1 MTRKYRQNSIDDN
14 FSCNCNKSVLKFDFH
29 EWKQGEKMNRLLTEV
44 DAEIVK
50 IAEKD
55 LTRQQNTL
63 MLIPSENYVSR
74 AVMEI
79 QGSILG
85 NKYAEGYP
93 GERYYNGCEFMDEV
107 ESLAIE
113 RAKTLFNV
121 EHVNV
126 QPHAGTQANMAAYYA
141 LLEPGDTILAMSLGH
156 GGHLSHGDAVNFSG
170 RYYNVVTYGVD
181 AESEQIDL
189 DEVSR
194 LAQQHRPKLIVVGA
208 TAYPRQ
214 FDFETWRRIADS
226 VDAYLLADI
235 AHIAGL
241 IAGDAHPDPAPYS
254 DVITTTTHKT
264 LRGPRGAIVMC
275 KAEHAAKIDR
285 AVFPGLQGGP
295 FLHTI
300 AAKAVAF
307 KEASEPAFKTYQA
320 QIVKNAKA
328 LAARL
333 TDNGFRLVSG
343 GTENHLM
350 LVDLTTKYD
359 KLSGRQAADHL
370 EDAGI
375 IVNKNSIP
383 YDKRKPRTT
392 SGIRLGTPM
401 VTTRGM
407 TEPEMYQIADF
418 IAETLENRR
427 KASIKRHIRAKVAEL
442 CAQFPIY
449 EYLSA

>member
-1 MTRKYRQNSIDDN
+1 M
-14 FSCNCNKSVLKFDFH
+14 NK
-29 EWKQGEKMNRLLTEV
+29 LLSEV
-44 DAEIVK
+44 DSHIVK
-50 IAEKD
+50 IIEQD
-55 LTRQQNTL
+55 LARQQNAL
-63 MLIPSENYVSR
+63 MLIPSENYASR

-79 QGSILG
+79 QGSILA

-113 RAKTLFNV
+113 RAKALFGV

-126 QPHAGTQANMAAYYA
+126 QPHAGTQANMAVYYA
-141 LLEPGDTILAMSLGH
+141 LLEPGDTILSMSLSH

-170 RYYNVVTYGVD
+170 RYYNVVTYGVN
-181 AESEQIDL
+181 AETERIDMA
-189 DEVSR
+189 EVSR
-194 LAQQHRPKLIVVGA
+194 LAQEHRPKLIVVGA

-214 FDFETWRRIADS
+214 FDFAAWRDVADS
-226 VDAYLLADI
+226 VGAYLLADV

-241 IAGDAHPDPAPYS
+241 IAGGVHPNPVPYS
-254 DVITTTTHKT
+254 DVVTTTTHKT

-307 KEASEPAFKTYQA
+307 KEASEPAFKAYQT
-320 QIVKNAKA
+320 QVVKNAKA

-333 TDNGFRLVSG
+333 IQNGFRLVSG

-350 LVDLTTKYD
+350 LVDLTSKYE

-383 YDKRKPRTT
+383 FDKRKPRTT
-392 SGIRLGTPM
+392 SGFRLGTPM

-407 TEPEMYQIADF
+407 GEAQMHQIADF
-418 IAETLENRR
+418 IAETLENRQ
-427 KASIKRHIRAKVAEL
+427 KSAIKRRIRQKVAAL

-449 EYLSA
+449 AYLSASNLSE

>member
-1 MTRKYRQNSIDDN
+1 M
-14 FSCNCNKSVLKFDFH
+14 NK
-29 EWKQGEKMNRLLTEV
+29 LLPEV
-44 DAEIVK
+44 DAQIVK
-50 IAEKD
+50 IAAKD
-55 LTRQQNTL
+55 LARQQNSL
-63 MLIPSENYVSR
+63 MLIPSENYASR

-79 QGSILG
+79 QGSILA

-113 RAKTLFNV
+113 RAKALFGV

-126 QPHAGTQANMAAYYA
+126 QPHAGTQANMAVYYA
-141 LLEPGDTILAMSLGH
+141 LLEPGDTILSMSLSH

-170 RYYNVVTYGVD
+170 RYYNVVTYGVN
-181 AESEQIDL
+181 AETEQIDMA
-189 DEVSR
+189 EVAR
-194 LAQQHRPKLIVVGA
+194 LAQEHQPKLIVVGA

-214 FDFETWRRIADS
+214 LDFAAWREVADS
-226 VDAYLLADI
+226 VGAYLLADI

-241 IAGDAHPDPAPYS
+241 VAGGVHPSPVPHS
-254 DVITTTTHKT
+254 DVVTTTTHKT

-275 KAEHAAKIDR
+275 KAAHAAKIDR

-307 KEASEPAFKTYQA
+307 KEASQPAFKAYQA
-320 QIVKNAKA
+320 QIVKNAEA

-333 TDNGFRLVSG
+333 IQNGFRLVSG

-350 LVDLTTKYD
+350 LLDLTSKYQ

-383 YDKRKPRTT
+383 FDKRKPRTT

-407 TEPEMYQIADF
+407 EEEQMHQIADF
-418 IAETLENRR
+418 IAETLENRQKPASKRRIR
-427 KASIKRHIRAKVAEL
+427 KKVAEL

-449 EYLSA
+449 EYLSASNLSE

>member
-1 MTRKYRQNSIDDN
+1 M
-14 FSCNCNKSVLKFDFH
+14 NK
-29 EWKQGEKMNRLLTEV
+29 LLSEV
-44 DAEIVK
+44 DSHIVK
-50 IAEKD
+50 IIEQD
-55 LTRQQNTL
+55 LARQQNAL
-63 MLIPSENYVSR
+63 MLIPSENYASR

-79 QGSILG
+79 QGSILA

-113 RAKTLFNV
+113 RAKALFGV

-126 QPHAGTQANMAAYYA
+126 QPHAGTQANMAVYYA
-141 LLEPGDTILAMSLGH
+141 LLEPGDTILSMSLSH

-170 RYYNVVTYGVD
+170 RYYNVVTYGVN
-181 AESEQIDL
+181 AETERIDMA
-189 DEVSR
+189 EVSR
-194 LAQQHRPKLIVVGA
+194 LAQEHQPKLIVVGA

-214 FDFETWRRIADS
+214 FDFAAWRDVADS
-226 VDAYLLADI
+226 VGAYLLADV

-241 IAGDAHPDPAPYS
+241 IAGGVHPNPVPYS
-254 DVITTTTHKT
+254 DVVTTTTHKT

-307 KEASEPAFKTYQA
+307 KEASEPAFKAYQT
-320 QIVKNAKA
+320 QVVKNAKA

-333 TDNGFRLVSG
+333 IQNGFRLVSG

-350 LVDLTTKYD
+350 LVDLTSKYE

-383 YDKRKPRTT
+383 FDKRKPRTT

-407 TEPEMYQIADF
+407 EEEQMHQIADF
-418 IAETLENRR
+418 IAETLENRQ
-427 KASIKRHIRAKVAEL
+427 KSAIKRRIRQKVAAL

-449 EYLSA
+449 AYLSASNLSE

>member
-1 MTRKYRQNSIDDN
+1 M
-14 FSCNCNKSVLKFDFH
+14 NK
-29 EWKQGEKMNRLLTEV
+29 LLSEV
-44 DAEIVK
+44 DSHIVK
-50 IAEKD
+50 IIEQD
-55 LTRQQNTL
+55 LARQQNAL
-63 MLIPSENYVSR
+63 MLIPSENYASR

-79 QGSILG
+79 QGSILA

-113 RAKTLFNV
+113 RAKALFGV

-126 QPHAGTQANMAAYYA
+126 QPHAGTQANMAVYYA
-141 LLEPGDTILAMSLGH
+141 LLEPGDTILSMSLSH

-170 RYYNVVTYGVD
+170 RYYNVVTYGVN
-181 AESEQIDL
+181 AETERIDMA
-189 DEVSR
+189 EVSR
-194 LAQQHRPKLIVVGA
+194 LAQEHQPKLIVVGA

-214 FDFETWRRIADS
+214 FDFAAWREVADS
-226 VDAYLLADI
+226 VGAYLLADV

-241 IAGDAHPDPAPYS
+241 IAGGVHPNPVPYS
-254 DVITTTTHKT
+254 DVVTTTTHKT

-307 KEASEPAFKTYQA
+307 KEASEPAFKAYQA
-320 QIVKNAKA
+320 QVVKNAKA

-333 TDNGFRLVSG
+333 IQNGFRLVSG

-350 LVDLTTKYD
+350 LVDLTSKYE

-383 YDKRKPRTT
+383 FDKRKPRTT

-407 TEPEMYQIADF
+407 EEAQMHQIADF
-418 IAETLENRR
+418 IAETLENRQ
-427 KASIKRHIRAKVAEL
+427 KSAIKRRIRQKVAAL

-449 EYLSA
+449 AYLSASNLSE

>member
-1 MTRKYRQNSIDDN
+1 M
-14 FSCNCNKSVLKFDFH
+14 NK
-29 EWKQGEKMNRLLTEV
+29 LLSEV
-44 DAEIVK
+44 DSHIVK
-50 IAEKD
+50 IIEQD
-55 LTRQQNTL
+55 LARQQNAL
-63 MLIPSENYVSR
+63 MLIPSENYASR

-79 QGSILG
+79 QGSILA

-113 RAKTLFNV
+113 RAKALFGV

-126 QPHAGTQANMAAYYA
+126 QPHAGTQANMAVYYA
-141 LLEPGDTILAMSLGH
+141 LLEPGDTILSMSLSH

-170 RYYNVVTYGVD
+170 RYYNVVTYGVNV
-181 AESEQIDL
+181 ETERIDMA
-189 DEVSR
+189 EVSR
-194 LAQQHRPKLIVVGA
+194 LAQEHRPKLIVVGA

-214 FDFETWRRIADS
+214 FDFAAWRDVADS
-226 VDAYLLADI
+226 VGAYLLADV

-241 IAGDAHPDPAPYS
+241 IAGGVHPNPVPYS
-254 DVITTTTHKT
+254 DVVTTTTHKT

-307 KEASEPAFKTYQA
+307 KEASEPAFKAYQT
-320 QIVKNAKA
+320 QVVKNAKA

-333 TDNGFRLVSG
+333 IQNGFRLVSG

-350 LVDLTTKYD
+350 LVDLTSKYE

-383 YDKRKPRTT
+383 FDKRKPRTT
-392 SGIRLGTPM
+392 SGFRLGTPM

-407 TEPEMYQIADF
+407 EEEQMHQIADF
-418 IAETLENRR
+418 IAETLENRQ
-427 KASIKRHIRAKVAEL
+427 KSAIKRRIRQKVAAL

-449 EYLSA
+449 AYLSASNLSE

>member
-1 MTRKYRQNSIDDN
+1 M
-14 FSCNCNKSVLKFDFH
+14 NK
-29 EWKQGEKMNRLLTEV
+29 LLSEV
-44 DAEIVK
+44 DPHIVK

-55 LTRQQNTL
+55 LARQQNAL
-63 MLIPSENYVSR
+63 MLIPSENYASR

-79 QGSILG
+79 QGSILA

-113 RAKTLFNV
+113 RAKALFGV

-126 QPHAGTQANMAAYYA
+126 QPHAGTQANMAVYYA
-141 LLEPGDTILAMSLGH
+141 LLEPGDTILSMSLSH

-170 RYYNVVTYGVD
+170 RYYNVVTYGVN
-181 AESEQIDL
+181 AETEQIDMA
-189 DEVSR
+189 EVSR
-194 LAQQHRPKLIVVGA
+194 LAQEHQPKLIVVGA

-214 FDFETWRRIADS
+214 FDFAAWREVADS
-226 VDAYLLADI
+226 VGAYLLADI

-241 IAGDAHPDPAPYS
+241 IAGGVHPSPVPYS
-254 DVITTTTHKT
+254 DVVTTTTHKT

-307 KEASEPAFKTYQA
+307 KEASEPAFKAYQA
-320 QIVKNAKA
+320 QVVKNAKA

-333 TDNGFRLVSG
+333 IQNGFRLVSG

-350 LVDLTTKYD
+350 LIDLTSKYE

-383 YDKRKPRTT
+383 FDKRKPRTT

-407 TEPEMYQIADF
+407 EEAQMHQLADF
-418 IAETLENRR
+418 IAETLENRQ
-427 KASIKRHIRAKVAEL
+427 KAAIKRRIREKIAEL

-449 EYLSA
+449 EYLSASKLSE

>member
-1 MTRKYRQNSIDDN
+1 M
-14 FSCNCNKSVLKFDFH
+14 NK
-29 EWKQGEKMNRLLTEV
+29 LLSEV
-44 DAEIVK
+44 DSHIVK
-50 IAEKD
+50 IIEQD
-55 LTRQQNTL
+55 LARQQNAL
-63 MLIPSENYVSR
+63 MLIPSENYASR

-79 QGSILG
+79 QGSILA

-113 RAKTLFNV
+113 RAKALFSV

-126 QPHAGTQANMAAYYA
+126 QPHAGTQANMAVYYA
-141 LLEPGDTILAMSLGH
+141 LLEPGDTILSMSLSH

-170 RYYNVVTYGVD
+170 RYYNVVTYGVN
-181 AESEQIDL
+181 AETERIDMA
-189 DEVSR
+189 EVSR
-194 LAQQHRPKLIVVGA
+194 LAQEHRPKLIVVGA

-214 FDFETWRRIADS
+214 FDFAAWRDVADS
-226 VDAYLLADI
+226 VGAYLLADV

-241 IAGDAHPDPAPYS
+241 IAGGVHPNPVPYS
-254 DVITTTTHKT
+254 DVVTTTTHKT

-307 KEASEPAFKTYQA
+307 KEASEPAFKAYQA
-320 QIVKNAKA
+320 QVVKNAKA

-333 TDNGFRLVSG
+333 IQNGFRLVSG

-350 LVDLTTKYD
+350 LVDLTSKYE

-383 YDKRKPRTT
+383 FDKRKPRTT
-392 SGIRLGTPM
+392 SGFRLGTPM

-407 TEPEMYQIADF
+407 EEAQMHQIADF
-418 IAETLENRR
+418 IAETLENRQ
-427 KASIKRHIRAKVAEL
+427 KSAIKRRIRQKVAAL

-449 EYLSA
+449 AYLSASNLSE

>member
-1 MTRKYRQNSIDDN
+1 
-14 FSCNCNKSVLKFDFH
+14 
-29 EWKQGEKMNRLLTEV
+29 MNQLLSEV
-44 DAEIVK
+44 DPQIVK
-50 IAEKD
+50 IAAKD
-55 LTRQQNTL
+55 LARQQNSL
-63 MLIPSENYVSR
+63 MLIPSENYASR

-79 QGSILG
+79 QGSILA

-113 RAKTLFNV
+113 RAKALFGV

-126 QPHAGTQANMAAYYA
+126 QPHAGTQANMAVYYA
-141 LLEPGDTILAMSLGH
+141 LLEPGDTILSMSLSH

-170 RYYNVVTYGVD
+170 RYYNVVTYGVN
-181 AESEQIDL
+181 AETEQIDMA
-189 DEVSR
+189 EVAR
-194 LAQQHRPKLIVVGA
+194 LAQEHQPKLIVVGA

-214 FDFETWRRIADS
+214 LDFAAWREVADS
-226 VDAYLLADI
+226 VGAYLLADI

-241 IAGDAHPDPAPYS
+241 VAGGVHPSPVPHS
-254 DVITTTTHKT
+254 DVVTTTTHKT

-275 KAEHAAKIDR
+275 KAAHAAKIDR

-307 KEASEPAFKTYQA
+307 KEASQPAFKAYQA
-320 QIVKNAKA
+320 QIVKNAEA

-333 TDNGFRLVSG
+333 IQNGFRLVSG

-350 LVDLTTKYD
+350 LLDLTSKYE

-383 YDKRKPRTT
+383 FDKRKPRTT

-407 TEPEMYQIADF
+407 EEEQMHQIADF
-418 IAETLENRR
+418 IAETLENRQKPASKRRIR
-427 KASIKRHIRAKVAEL
+427 KKVAEL

-449 EYLSA
+449 EYLPASNLSE

>member
-1 MTRKYRQNSIDDN
+1 M
-14 FSCNCNKSVLKFDFH
+14 NK
-29 EWKQGEKMNRLLTEV
+29 LLSEV
-44 DAEIVK
+44 DSHIVK
-50 IAEKD
+50 ITEQD
-55 LTRQQNTL
+55 LARQQNAL
-63 MLIPSENYVSR
+63 MLIPSENYASR

-79 QGSILG
+79 QGSILA

-113 RAKTLFNV
+113 RAKALFGV

-126 QPHAGTQANMAAYYA
+126 QPHAGTQANMAVYYA
-141 LLEPGDTILAMSLGH
+141 LLEPGDTILSMSLSH

-170 RYYNVVTYGVD
+170 RYYNVVTYGVN
-181 AESEQIDL
+181 AETERIDMA
-189 DEVSR
+189 EVSR
-194 LAQQHRPKLIVVGA
+194 LAQEHQPKLIVVGA

-214 FDFETWRRIADS
+214 FDFAAWRDVADS
-226 VDAYLLADI
+226 VGAYLLADV

-241 IAGDAHPDPAPYS
+241 IAGGVHPNPVPYS
-254 DVITTTTHKT
+254 DVVTTTTHKT

-307 KEASEPAFKTYQA
+307 KEASEPAFKAYQT
-320 QIVKNAKA
+320 QVVKNAKA

-333 TDNGFRLVSG
+333 IQNGFRLVSG

-350 LVDLTTKYD
+350 LVDLTSKYE

-383 YDKRKPRTT
+383 FDKRKPRTT

-407 TEPEMYQIADF
+407 EEEQMHQIADF
-418 IAETLENRR
+418 IAETLENRQ
-427 KASIKRHIRAKVAEL
+427 KSAIKRRIRQKVAAL

-449 EYLSA
+449 AYLSASNLSE

>member
-1 MTRKYRQNSIDDN
+1 
-14 FSCNCNKSVLKFDFH
+14 
-29 EWKQGEKMNRLLTEV
+29 MNTLESHNPRVAFNLAEV
-44 DAEIVK
+44 DPQLVK
-50 IAEKD
+50 IASKD
-55 LTRQQNTL
+55 LARQQNSL
-63 MLIPSENYVSR
+63 MLIPSENYASR

-79 QGSILG
+79 QGSILA

-93 GERYYNGCEFMDEV
+93 GERYYNGCKFMDEV

-113 RAKTLFNV
+113 RAKTLFGV
-121 EHVNV
+121 AHVNV
-126 QPHAGTQANMAAYYA
+126 QPHAGTQANMAVYYA
-141 LLEPGDTILAMSLGH
+141 LLEPGDTILSMSLSH
-156 GGHLSHGDAVNFSG
+156 GGHLSHGDNVNFSG
-170 RYYNVVTYGVD
+170 RYYNVVTYGVN
-181 AESEQIDL
+181 AKTERIDMA
-189 DEVSR
+189 EVSR
-194 LAQQHRPKLIVVGA
+194 LALLHRPKLIVVGA

-214 FDFETWRRIADS
+214 FDFEVWRSIADS
-226 VDAYLLADI
+226 VEAYLLADI

-241 IAGDAHPDPAPYS
+241 IAGGVHPSPVPYS

-264 LRGPRGAIVMC
+264 LRGPRGAMIMC
-275 KAEHAAKIDR
+275 KAEYADKIDR

-307 KEASEPAFKTYQA
+307 KEASEPDFKAYQS
-320 QIVKNAKA
+320 QIVKNAAA
-328 LAARL
+328 LAERL
-333 TDNGFRLVSG
+333 TENGFRLVSG

-350 LVDLTTKYD
+350 LIDLTSKYE

-407 TEPEMYQIADF
+407 KKEHMHLIADF
-418 IAETLENRR
+418 IAEALEGRQ
-427 KASIKRHIRAKVAEL
+427 KASIKRRIRAKVHEL

-449 EYLSA
+449 EYLK

>member
-1 MTRKYRQNSIDDN
+1 M
-14 FSCNCNKSVLKFDFH
+14 NK
-29 EWKQGEKMNRLLTEV
+29 LLSEV
-44 DAEIVK
+44 DSHIVK
-50 IAEKD
+50 IIEQD
-55 LTRQQNTL
+55 LARQQNAL
-63 MLIPSENYVSR
+63 MLIPSENYASR

-79 QGSILG
+79 QGSILA

-113 RAKTLFNV
+113 RAKALFGV

-126 QPHAGTQANMAAYYA
+126 QPHAGTQANMAVYYA
-141 LLEPGDTILAMSLGH
+141 LLEPGDTILSMSLSH

-170 RYYNVVTYGVD
+170 RYYNVVTYGVN
-181 AESEQIDL
+181 AETERIDMA
-189 DEVSR
+189 EVSR
-194 LAQQHRPKLIVVGA
+194 LAQEHRPKLIVVGA

-214 FDFETWRRIADS
+214 FDFAAWRDVADS
-226 VDAYLLADI
+226 VGAYLLADV

-241 IAGDAHPDPAPYS
+241 IAGGVHPNPVPYS
-254 DVITTTTHKT
+254 DVVTTTTHKT

-307 KEASEPAFKTYQA
+307 KEASEPAFKAYQT
-320 QIVKNAKA
+320 QVVKNAKA

-333 TDNGFRLVSG
+333 IQNGFRLVSG

-350 LVDLTTKYD
+350 LVDLTSKYE

-383 YDKRKPRTT
+383 FDKRKPRTT
-392 SGIRLGTPM
+392 SGFRLGTPM

-407 TEPEMYQIADF
+407 EEAQMHQIADF
-418 IAETLENRR
+418 IAETLENRQ
-427 KASIKRHIRAKVAEL
+427 KSAIKRRIRQKVAAL

-449 EYLSA
+449 AYLSASNLSE

>member
-1 MTRKYRQNSIDDN
+1 M
-14 FSCNCNKSVLKFDFH
+14 
-29 EWKQGEKMNRLLTEV
+29 
-44 DAEIVK
+44 VK
-50 IAEKD
+50 ITEQD
-55 LTRQQNTL
+55 LARQQNAL
-63 MLIPSENYVSR
+63 MLIPSENYASR

-79 QGSILG
+79 QGSILA

-113 RAKTLFNV
+113 RAKALFGV

-126 QPHAGTQANMAAYYA
+126 QPHAGTQANMAVYYA
-141 LLEPGDTILAMSLGH
+141 LLEPGDTILSMSLSH

-170 RYYNVVTYGVD
+170 RYYNVVTYGVN
-181 AESEQIDL
+181 AETERIDMA
-189 DEVSR
+189 EVSR
-194 LAQQHRPKLIVVGA
+194 LAQEHRPKLIVVGA

-214 FDFETWRRIADS
+214 FDFAAWRDVADS
-226 VDAYLLADI
+226 VGAYLLADV

-241 IAGDAHPDPAPYS
+241 IAGGVHPNPVPYS
-254 DVITTTTHKT
+254 DVVTTTTHKT

-307 KEASEPAFKTYQA
+307 KEASEPAFKAYQT
-320 QIVKNAKA
+320 QVVKNAKA

-333 TDNGFRLVSG
+333 IQNGFRLVSG

-350 LVDLTTKYD
+350 LVDLTSKYE

-383 YDKRKPRTT
+383 FDKRKPRTT

-407 TEPEMYQIADF
+407 EEAQMHQIADF
-418 IAETLENRR
+418 IAETLENRQ
-427 KASIKRHIRAKVAEL
+427 KSAIKRRIRQKVAAL

-449 EYLSA
+449 AYLSASNLSE

>member
-1 MTRKYRQNSIDDN
+1 M
-14 FSCNCNKSVLKFDFH
+14 NK
-29 EWKQGEKMNRLLTEV
+29 LLSEV
-44 DAEIVK
+44 DSHIVK
-50 IAEKD
+50 IIEQD
-55 LTRQQNTL
+55 LARQQNAL
-63 MLIPSENYVSR
+63 MLIPSENYASR

-79 QGSILG
+79 QGSILA

-113 RAKTLFNV
+113 RAKALFGV

-126 QPHAGTQANMAAYYA
+126 QPHAGTQANMAVYYA
-141 LLEPGDTILAMSLGH
+141 LLEPGDTILSMSLSH

-170 RYYNVVTYGVD
+170 RYYNVVTYGVN
-181 AESEQIDL
+181 AETERIDMA
-189 DEVSR
+189 EVSR
-194 LAQQHRPKLIVVGA
+194 LAQEHQPKLIVVGA

-214 FDFETWRRIADS
+214 FDFAAWRDVADS
-226 VDAYLLADI
+226 VGAYLLADV

-241 IAGDAHPDPAPYS
+241 IAGGVHPNPVPHS
-254 DVITTTTHKT
+254 DVVTTTTHKT

-307 KEASEPAFKTYQA
+307 KEASEPAFKAYQT
-320 QIVKNAKA
+320 QVVKNAKA

-333 TDNGFRLVSG
+333 IQNGFRLVSG

-350 LVDLTTKYD
+350 LVDLTSKYE

-383 YDKRKPRTT
+383 FDQRKPRTT
-392 SGIRLGTPM
+392 SGFRLGTPM

-407 TEPEMYQIADF
+407 EEAQMHQIADF
-418 IAETLENRR
+418 IAETLENRQ
-427 KASIKRHIRAKVAEL
+427 KSAIKRRIRQKVAAL

-449 EYLSA
+449 AYLSASNLSE

>member
-1 MTRKYRQNSIDDN
+1 M
-14 FSCNCNKSVLKFDFH
+14 NK
-29 EWKQGEKMNRLLTEV
+29 LLSEV
-44 DAEIVK
+44 DSHIVK
-50 IAEKD
+50 ITEQD
-55 LTRQQNTL
+55 LARQQNAL
-63 MLIPSENYVSR
+63 MLIPSENYASR

-79 QGSILG
+79 QGSILA

-113 RAKTLFNV
+113 RAKALFGV

-126 QPHAGTQANMAAYYA
+126 QPHAGTQANMAVYYA
-141 LLEPGDTILAMSLGH
+141 LLEPGDTILSMSLSH

-170 RYYNVVTYGVD
+170 RYYNVVTYGVN
-181 AESEQIDL
+181 AETERIDMA
-189 DEVSR
+189 EVSR
-194 LAQQHRPKLIVVGA
+194 LAQEHQPKLIVVGA

-214 FDFETWRRIADS
+214 FDFAAWRDVADS
-226 VDAYLLADI
+226 VGAYLLADV

-241 IAGDAHPDPAPYS
+241 IAGGVHPNPVPYS
-254 DVITTTTHKT
+254 DVVTTTTHKT

-307 KEASEPAFKTYQA
+307 KEASEPAFKAYQT
-320 QIVKNAKA
+320 QVVKNAKA

-333 TDNGFRLVSG
+333 IQNGFRLVSG

-350 LVDLTTKYD
+350 LVDLTSKYE

-383 YDKRKPRTT
+383 FDKRKPRTT

-407 TEPEMYQIADF
+407 EEAQMHQIADF
-418 IAETLENRR
+418 IAETLENRQ
-427 KASIKRHIRAKVAEL
+427 KSAIKRRIRQKVAAL

-449 EYLSA
+449 AYLSASNLSE

>member
-1 MTRKYRQNSIDDN
+1 MHTRGNLM
-14 FSCNCNKSVLKFDFH
+14 NK
-29 EWKQGEKMNRLLTEV
+29 LLSEV
-44 DAEIVK
+44 DPHIVK
-50 IAEKD
+50 ITERELA
-55 LTRQQNTL
+55 RQQNAL
-63 MLIPSENYVSR
+63 MLIPSENYASR

-79 QGSILG
+79 QGSILA

-93 GERYYNGCEFMDEV
+93 GERYYNGCEFMDEA

-113 RAKTLFNV
+113 RAKALFDV

-126 QPHAGTQANMAAYYA
+126 QPHAGTQANMAVYYA
-141 LLEPGDTILAMSLGH
+141 LLEPGDTILSMSLSH

-170 RYYNVVTYGVD
+170 RYYNVVTYGVN
-181 AESEQIDL
+181 AETEQIDM

-194 LAQQHRPKLIVVGA
+194 LAQEHQPKLIVVGA

-214 FDFETWRRIADS
+214 FDFAEWRAVADS
-226 VDAYLLADI
+226 VGAYLLSDI

-241 IAGDAHPDPAPYS
+241 IAGGVHPSPAPYS
-254 DVITTTTHKT
+254 DVVTTTTHKT

-307 KEASEPAFKTYQA
+307 KEANEPAFKAYQA

-328 LAARL
+328 LATRL
-333 TDNGFRLVSG
+333 IQNGFRLVSG

-350 LVDLTTKYD
+350 LVDLTSKYE

-370 EDAGI
+370 ENAGI

-383 YDKRKPRTT
+383 FDKRKPRTT

-407 TEPEMYQIADF
+407 GEEQMHQIADF
-418 IAETLENRR
+418 IAETLENRQ
-427 KASIKRHIRAKVAEL
+427 KAAIKRRIREKVAEL
-442 CAQFPIY
+442 CARFPIY
-449 EYLSA
+449 AYMSAPRLSE

>member
-1 MTRKYRQNSIDDN
+1 M
-14 FSCNCNKSVLKFDFH
+14 NK
-29 EWKQGEKMNRLLTEV
+29 LLSEV
-44 DAEIVK
+44 DSHIVK
-50 IAEKD
+50 IIEQD
-55 LTRQQNTL
+55 LARQQNAL
-63 MLIPSENYVSR
+63 MLIPSENYASR

-79 QGSILG
+79 QGSILA

-113 RAKTLFNV
+113 RAKALFGV

-126 QPHAGTQANMAAYYA
+126 QPHAGTQANMAVYYA
-141 LLEPGDTILAMSLGH
+141 LLEPGDTILSMSLSH

-170 RYYNVVTYGVD
+170 RYYNVVTYGVN
-181 AESEQIDL
+181 AETERIDMA
-189 DEVSR
+189 EVSR
-194 LAQQHRPKLIVVGA
+194 LAQEHQPKLIVVGA

-214 FDFETWRRIADS
+214 FDFAAWREVADS
-226 VDAYLLADI
+226 VGAYLLADV

-241 IAGDAHPDPAPYS
+241 IAGGVHPNPVPYS
-254 DVITTTTHKT
+254 DVVTTTTHKT

-307 KEASEPAFKTYQA
+307 KEASEPAFKAYQT
-320 QIVKNAKA
+320 QVVKNAKA

-333 TDNGFRLVSG
+333 IQNGFRLVSG

-350 LVDLTTKYD
+350 LVDLTSKYE

-383 YDKRKPRTT
+383 FDKRKPRTT
-392 SGIRLGTPM
+392 SGFRLGTPM

-407 TEPEMYQIADF
+407 EEAQMHQIADF
-418 IAETLENRR
+418 IAETLENRQ
-427 KASIKRHIRAKVAEL
+427 KSAIKRRIRQKVAAL

-449 EYLSA
+449 AYLSASNLSE

>member
-1 MTRKYRQNSIDDN
+1 
-14 FSCNCNKSVLKFDFH
+14 
-29 EWKQGEKMNRLLTEV
+29 
-44 DAEIVK
+44 
-50 IAEKD
+50 
-55 LTRQQNTL
+55 
-63 MLIPSENYVSR
+63 MLIPSENYASR

-79 QGSILG
+79 QGSILA

-113 RAKTLFNV
+113 RAKALFGV

-126 QPHAGTQANMAAYYA
+126 QPHAGTQANMAVYYA
-141 LLEPGDTILAMSLGH
+141 LLEPGDTILSMSLSH

-170 RYYNVVTYGVD
+170 RYYNVVTYGVN
-181 AESEQIDL
+181 AETEQIDMA
-189 DEVSR
+189 EVAR
-194 LAQQHRPKLIVVGA
+194 LAQEHQPKLIVVGA

-214 FDFETWRRIADS
+214 LDFSAWREVADS
-226 VDAYLLADI
+226 VGAYLLADI

-241 IAGDAHPDPAPYS
+241 VAGGVHPSPVPHS
-254 DVITTTTHKT
+254 DVVTTTTHKT

-275 KAEHAAKIDR
+275 KAAHAAKIDR

-307 KEASEPAFKTYQA
+307 KEASQPAFKAYQA
-320 QIVKNAKA
+320 QIVKNAEA

-333 TDNGFRLVSG
+333 IQNGFRLVSG

-350 LVDLTTKYD
+350 LLDLTSKYE

-383 YDKRKPRTT
+383 FDKRKPRTT

-407 TEPEMYQIADF
+407 EEEQMHQIADF
-418 IAETLENRR
+418 IAETLENRQKPASKRRIR
-427 KASIKRHIRAKVAEL
+427 KKVAEL

-449 EYLSA
+449 EYLSASNLSE